1 VAGHG
6 DLFAWVRPAASTISV
21 ARIGEAVLAR
31 HHGEPEAVLAH
42 WRESAGVVVA
52 PGPAFGCDPD
62 RFRLGFG
69 RADLSDALE
78 ALAAA
83 G

>member
-1 VAGHG
+1 VA
-6 DLFAWVRPAASTISV
+6 AIAAPL
-21 ARIGEAVLAR
+21 LAR
-31 HHGEPEAVLAH
+31 NGSHPERVLAH
-42 WRESAGVVVA
+42 WRERADVVVA
-52 PGPAFGCDPD
+52 PGPVFGCAPD

-69 RADLSDALE
+69 RADLPQALA